1 MNHTFLDNIVAA
13 KRKRLAA
20 LSTNKSFYMNAF
32 NTEQSLNNHV
42 SASFYN
48 SITDPARSGIIAEFK
63 RASPSKGTIN
73 KDLLPENAAIAYE
86 NAGAAAISVLTE
98 EDYFSGSL
106 SDLIA
111 VRKATNLPVLRKDFI
126 IDEIQI
132 HESAAAGAN
141 AILLIAA
148 LLSTEKLLKFREAG
162 ETLGIDSI
170 VEVHNEED
178 MKSAI
183 DSGARIIGVN
193 NRDLR
198 TFEVSLD
205 VSRRL
210 IKHRPSSVV
219 MVAESGIASPKD
231 ILELRAL
238 GYQSFLIGEAFMRS
252 AEPENVLKSFIENA
266 SGNIRNQD

>member
-1 MNHTFLDNIVAA
+1 MH
-13 KRKRLAA
+13 
-20 LSTNKSFYMNAF
+20 AF

-126 IDEIQI
+126 IDEI
-132 HESAAAGAN
+132 
-141 AILLIAA
+141 
-148 LLSTEKLLKFREAG
+148 
-162 ETLGIDSI
+162 
-170 VEVHNEED
+170 
-178 MKSAI
+178 
-183 DSGARIIGVN
+183 
-193 NRDLR
+193 
-198 TFEVSLD
+198 
-205 VSRRL
+205 
-210 IKHRPSSVV
+210 
-219 MVAESGIASPKD
+219 
-231 ILELRAL
+231 
-238 GYQSFLIGEAFMRS
+238 
-252 AEPENVLKSFIENA
+252 
-266 SGNIRNQD
+266 